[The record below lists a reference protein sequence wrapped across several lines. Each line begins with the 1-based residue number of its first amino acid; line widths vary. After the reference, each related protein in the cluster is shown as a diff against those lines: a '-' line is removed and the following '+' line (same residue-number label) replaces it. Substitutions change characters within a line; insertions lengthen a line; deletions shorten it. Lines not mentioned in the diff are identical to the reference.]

1 MLLHCSTARAGERLR
16 AVLAANC
23 PSHEG
28 QLIPVTVSIGAA
40 SLSTSPDTSV
50 DGLIAQA
57 DRRLYLAKNLGRNR
71 VIATDDGAP
80 LNIVRADAR

>member
-1 MLLHCSTARAGERLR
+1 
-16 AVLAANC
+16 
-23 PSHEG
+23 
-28 QLIPVTVSIGAA
+28 
-40 SLSTSPDTSV
+40 V

-80 LNIVRADAR
+80 LNAVRADAR